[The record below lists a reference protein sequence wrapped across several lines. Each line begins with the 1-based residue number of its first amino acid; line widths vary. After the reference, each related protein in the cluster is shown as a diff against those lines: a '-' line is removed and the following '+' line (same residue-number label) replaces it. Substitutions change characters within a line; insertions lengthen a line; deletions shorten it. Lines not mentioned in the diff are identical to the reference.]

1 MTFCKLCPRACGIDR
16 EKSLGVCKESDRIRI
31 AKVML
36 HHFEEPCISG
46 GEDGRGSGA
55 IFFSGCSLRCVYC
68 QNRAV
73 SRGEVGTEITPDAL
87 ASEILRLKDLGAYN
101 VNLVT
106 PTHFASE
113 IAKVLRKI
121 KPDLGIPVVWN
132 TSGYE
137 TVQTIESLRG
147 LVDVYL
153 TDFKYFSPELSKK
166 YSAAPDYASAAVLA
180 LECMV
185 KQTVQP
191 VFEDGFLKR
200 GTIVRHL
207 VLPGA
212 YRDSIKVLETVA
224 EHVGTENVILSLM
237 AQYTPEFLEPGY
249 PELDRKITTFEYE
262 KVLRCAEELG
272 FDGYSQSRDSATSR
286 FTPDF

>member
-1 MTFCKLCPRACGIDR
+1 MTTCNLCPRACGIDR
-16 EKSLGVCKESDRIRI
+16 EKSLGVCKEGDRIRI

-46 GEDGRGSGA
+46 CKDGRGSGA

-68 QNRAV
+68 QNKAV
-73 SRGEVGTEITPDAL
+73 SRGEIGEEITPDAL
-87 ASEILRLKDLGAYN
+87 ASEILRLKDRGAYN
-101 VNLVT
+101 INLVT
-106 PTHFASE
+106 PTHFAPM
-113 IAKVLRKI
+113 IAEVLRKI

-137 TVQTIESLRG
+137 TVQTVESMRG
-147 LVDVYL
+147 LVDVFL
-153 TDFKYFSPELSKK
+153 TDFKYFSAELSKK
-166 YSAAPDYASAAVLA
+166 YSSAPDYAAAAIPA
-180 LECMV
+180 LEAMV
-185 KQTVQP
+185 KMTGKP
-191 VFEDGFLKR
+191 LFEDGFLKR

>member
-1 MTFCKLCPRACGIDR
+1 MTSCKLCPRACGIDR

-46 GEDGRGSGA
+46 GEKGAGSGA

-68 QNRAV
+68 QNKAV
-73 SRGEVGTEITPDAL
+73 SRGEIGTEVTPEEL
-87 ASEILRLKDLGAYN
+87 ASEMFRLRDAGAYN
-101 VNLVT
+101 INLVT
-106 PTHFASE
+106 PTHFAS
-113 IAKVLRKI
+113 ATADVLRKV
-121 KPDLGIPVVWN
+121 KPALGIPVVWN

-137 TVQTIESLRG
+137 TVQTVESLRG
-147 LVDVYL
+147 LVDVFL

-166 YSAAPDYASAAVLA
+166 YSSAPDYASAALPA
-180 LECMV
+180 LEAMV
-185 KQTVQP
+185 KLTGKP
-191 VFEDGFLKR
+191 RFEDGLLKR
-200 GTIVRHL
+200 GTVVRHL

-224 EHVGTENVILSLM
+224 QNVGAENVILSLM
-237 AQYTPEFLEPGY
+237 AQYTPEFLDPGY

-262 KVLRCAEELG
+262 KVLHRAEELG